1 MISLSSGITI
11 TIIDKRIERAKE
23 NVLKQTLGI
32 FANFFKSRHYQCYQ
46 LEKFALTVQL
56 IFVGA
61 TDYYSFLCI

>member
-1 MISLSSGITI
+1 MISLSSSITV
-11 TIIDKRIERAKE
+11 TIIDKQIERANE
-23 NVLKQTLGI
+23 NVLKQTVGI
-32 FANFFKSRHYQCYQ
+32 FANFFRSRHYECYQ

>member
-23 NVLKQTLGI
+23 NFLKQTLGI
-32 FANFFKSRHYQCYQ
+32 FANFFKSRHCECHQ